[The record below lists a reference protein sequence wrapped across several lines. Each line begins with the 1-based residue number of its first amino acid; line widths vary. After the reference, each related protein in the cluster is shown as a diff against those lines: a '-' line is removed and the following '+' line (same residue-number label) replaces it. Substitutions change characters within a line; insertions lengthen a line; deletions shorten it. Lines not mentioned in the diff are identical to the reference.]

1 MCEEVTDNGMETNS
15 TPKCFFLTSV
25 ELSHE
30 GSVFVAEIICCAI
43 NSVLSLLATLW
54 NSLVILVIWKTPAL
68 HSPSNILI
76 CCLAGSDMVIGV
88 LAQPMLVAY
97 KIAEFKDSANT
108 ACIGRL
114 IHWIAGFV
122 CAGVSVM
129 TIAAISVD
137 KVLALYLHL
146 RYKQVVTVARVLIVV
161 FAFWFFCVTAA
172 VSLFMANSDRYWT
185 LVPLPVL
192 CLSLTTTFV
201 AYIKVFGV
209 LRRHRNQIRAQTRSA
224 WSGVNMRKYKKSVIT
239 MVYVLAMF
247 LVCYAPFLTAM
258 ALRLLVGYNSTVKL
272 AYEWGATIVYLN
284 SSLNPLLYWL
294 RMQEIRLATY
304 NTIRKLRGR
313 DSVIES
319 KVYTFSVYKEG
330 IYNESVLSKNGII
343 DAPQATQN

>member
-1 MCEEVTDNGMETNS
+1 METTNN
-15 TPKCFFLTSV
+15 TTKCFFLTDV
-25 ELSHE
+25 QLSHE
-30 GSVFVAEIICCAI
+30 GGIFIAEIICCAI
-43 NSVLSLLATLW
+43 NSVLSLVATLW
-54 NSLVILVIWKTPAL
+54 NILVILVIWKTPAL

-76 CCLAGSDMVIGV
+76 CCLAGSDLVIGL
-88 LAQPMLVAY
+88 LAQPMLVTY
-97 KIAEFKDSANT
+97 KIAEFKDSAET

-146 RYKQVVTVARVLIVV
+146 RYKQVVTVARVLKVV
-161 FAFWFFCVTAA
+161 FVFWFFCVTAA
-172 VSLFMANSDRYWT
+172 VFLFVSNSDRYWT

-192 CLSLTTTFV
+192 CISLTTTFV

-224 WSGVNMRKYKKSVIT
+224 WNGVNMRKYKKSVIT

-247 LVCYAPFLTAM
+247 LACYTPFLTAM
-258 ALRLLVGYNSTVKL
+258 AMRLFVGYNSTVKL
-272 AYEWGATIVYLN
+272 AYEWGATVVYLN
-284 SSLNPLLYWL
+284 SSLNPLLYWF

-304 NTIRKLRGR
+304 NTIRKLRGK
-313 DSVIES
+313 DSIVDS
-319 KVYTFSVYKEG
+319 KVYNFSVYKEG
-330 IYNESVLSKNGII
+330 MYNESVLSKNGVI
-343 DAPQATQN
+343 DISQATQNKLQ